1 LNQEQQKR
9 LQELAQ
15 QQSELRERAEQMR
28 ELADA
33 LNLGDQWRDWMN
45 ATRNWRGAWNSR
57 FADYDMALRNLNVL
71 RRAMEGRLDLIQEKK
86 RLAQV
91 RQEDVPPEYRP
102 LVDSYYESLS
112 E

>member
-1 LNQEQQKR
+1 
-9 LQELAQ
+9 
-15 QQSELRERAEQMR
+15 MR

-33 LNLGDQWRDWMN
+33 LNMNDEWRDWMQ
-45 ATRNWRGAWNSR
+45 TMRNWRGAWNSR
-57 FADYDMALRNLNVL
+57 FADYDMTLRNLDIL
-71 RRAMEGRLDLIQEKK
+71 QRSLEERLDRIQEKK

-91 RQEDVPPEYRP
+91 RQEDVPPEYRT